1 MKPAII
7 VVDML
12 KDNFKYRNFALY
24 PLLEDTGPRG
34 FPEAMLRG

>member
-1 MKPAII
+1 MNPGII

-24 PLLEDTGPRG
+24 PLLRVLSLED
-34 FPEAMLRG
+34 FLREW